1 MILFDLP
8 VYQFIMSI
16 FPVSMSMT
24 VIMKMITTLGSS
36 IVIVAGLISVAV
48 LIRDKKYFKIFVF
61 ANLLAIILNNIIK
74 LIVHRPRP
82 SNTMTLAVET
92 SYSFPSGHSMMSMV
106 FYGFSVNIIAPRVD
120 YFFVFLYGIY
130 GVYLWYFMDQRNFSY
145 SAVLCGFLCFS
156 MEFYGIFLFFPLFCG
171 LSAFYRISG
180 LCIYRFIRFSKMT

>member
-82 SNTMTLAVET
+82 SNTMTLAVES

-106 FYGFSVNIIAPRVD
+106 FYGLVIYYVRKFVKRKWISNLLTVVLSLVILAVGITRIYLGVHYATDVLAA
-120 YFFVFLYGIY
+120 YVIGFVYLFVFIKILEK
-130 GVYLWYFMDQRNFSY
+130 R
-145 SAVLCGFLCFS
+145 
-156 MEFYGIFLFFPLFCG
+156 E
-171 LSAFYRISG
+171 
-180 LCIYRFIRFSKMT
+180 SK

>member
-92 SYSFPSGHSMMSMV
+92 SYSFPSGHSMISM
-106 FYGFSVNIIAPRVD
+106 
-120 YFFVFLYGIY
+120 
-130 GVYLWYFMDQRNFSY
+130 GVYGYLIYLIYKKVSNKYLKYLGISIFSILIILIGISRIYLGVHYFSDVVAGYILSLIY
-145 SAVLCGFLCFS
+145 LI
-156 MEFYGIFLFFPLFCG
+156 IFV
-171 LSAFYRISG
+171 RIRRK
-180 LCIYRFIRFSKMT
+180 YDV

>member
-1 MILFDLP
+1 
-8 VYQFIMSI
+8 
-16 FPVSMSMT
+16 MSMT

-106 FYGFSVNIIAPRVD
+106 FYGLVIYYVRKFVKRKWISNLLTVVLSLVILAVGITRIYLGVHYATDVLAA
-120 YFFVFLYGIY
+120 YVIGFVYLFVFIKILEK
-130 GVYLWYFMDQRNFSY
+130 R
-145 SAVLCGFLCFS
+145 
-156 MEFYGIFLFFPLFCG
+156 E
-171 LSAFYRISG
+171 
-180 LCIYRFIRFSKMT
+180 SK

>member
-106 FYGFSVNIIAPRVD
+106 FYGLVIYYVRKFVKRKWISNLLTVVLSLVILAVGITRIYLCVHYATDVLAA
-120 YFFVFLYGIY
+120 YVIGFVYLFVFIKILEK
-130 GVYLWYFMDQRNFSY
+130 R
-145 SAVLCGFLCFS
+145 
-156 MEFYGIFLFFPLFCG
+156 E
-171 LSAFYRISG
+171 
-180 LCIYRFIRFSKMT
+180 SK

>member
-106 FYGFSVNIIAPRVD
+106 FYGLVIYYVRKFVKRKWISNLLTVVLSLVILAVGITRIYLGVHYATDVLAA
-120 YFFVFLYGIY
+120 YVIGFVYLFVFIKILEK
-130 GVYLWYFMDQRNFSY
+130 R
-145 SAVLCGFLCFS
+145 
-156 MEFYGIFLFFPLFCG
+156 E
-171 LSAFYRISG
+171 
-180 LCIYRFIRFSKMT
+180 SK

>member
-106 FYGFSVNIIAPRVD
+106 FYGLVIYYVRKFVKKKWISNLLTVVLSLVILAVGITRIYLGVHYATDVLAA
-120 YFFVFLYGIY
+120 YVIGFVYLFVFIKILEK
-130 GVYLWYFMDQRNFSY
+130 R
-145 SAVLCGFLCFS
+145 
-156 MEFYGIFLFFPLFCG
+156 E
-171 LSAFYRISG
+171 
-180 LCIYRFIRFSKMT
+180 SK

>member
-106 FYGFSVNIIAPRVD
+106 FYGLVIYYVRK
-120 YFFVFLYGIY
+120 FVKKKWISNLLTVVLSLVILAVGITRIY
-130 GVYLWYFMDQRNFSY
+130 LGVHYATDVLAAYVWVYLFVCVYKVFR
-145 SAVLCGFLCFS
+145 
-156 MEFYGIFLFFPLFCG
+156 E
-171 LSAFYRISG
+171 
-180 LCIYRFIRFSKMT
+180 T

>member
-106 FYGFSVNIIAPRVD
+106 FYGLVIYYVRKFVKRKWISNLLTVVLSLVILAVGITRIYLGVHYATDVLAA
-120 YFFVFLYGIY
+120 YVFGFIYLFVFIK
-130 GVYLWYFMDQRNFSY
+130 
-145 SAVLCGFLCFS
+145 FL
-156 MEFYGIFLFFPLFCG
+156 EKLE
-171 LSAFYRISG
+171 
-180 LCIYRFIRFSKMT
+180 SK

>member
-106 FYGFSVNIIAPRVD
+106 FYGLVIYYVRK
-120 YFFVFLYGIY
+120 FVKKKWISNLLT
-130 GVYLWYFMDQRNFSY
+130 V
-145 SAVLCGFLCFS
+145 VLLL
-156 MEFYGIFLFFPLFCG
+156 LF
-171 LSAFYRISG
+171 
-180 LCIYRFIRFSKMT
+180 

>member
-61 ANLLAIILNNIIK
+61 ANL
-74 LIVHRPRP
+74 
-82 SNTMTLAVET
+82 
-92 SYSFPSGHSMMSMV
+92 
-106 FYGFSVNIIAPRVD
+106 
-120 YFFVFLYGIY
+120 
-130 GVYLWYFMDQRNFSY
+130 
-145 SAVLCGFLCFS
+145 
-156 MEFYGIFLFFPLFCG
+156 
-171 LSAFYRISG
+171 
-180 LCIYRFIRFSKMT
+180 FIM

>member
-106 FYGFSVNIIAPRVD
+106 FYGLVIYYVRK
-120 YFFVFLYGIY
+120 FVKRKWISNLLT
-130 GVYLWYFMDQRNFSY
+130 V
-145 SAVLCGFLCFS
+145 VLSLV
-156 MEFYGIFLFFPLFCG
+156 I
-171 LSAFYRISG
+171 
-180 LCIYRFIRFSKMT
+180 